1 MSKDLYVRAH
11 EKLVEEYLEAHPEAD
26 WTEAYERTADAA
38 YQRMRDDFA
47 AMVDAA
53 QDALKS

>member
-1 MSKDLYVRAH
+1 MSKDLYIRAH
-11 EKLVEEYLEAHPEAD
+11 ERLVEEYLEAHPEAD